1 MLIQLRIR
9 DFAIVEDLDLELA
22 AGMTAVTGE
31 TGAGKSILVDAI
43 GLLLG
48 DRADSDVIRHGAERA
63 DLSALFDLDALPAA
77 RAWLAERDL
86 DRDRECQLRRVVAR
100 AGRSRSYINGVPQTT
115 QALRE
120 LGERLVDIHG
130 QHEHQSLLRREAQ
143 RQLLDDYAGN
153 QALAADL
160 AEQYQTWSRLRRE
173 LRDLR
178 QAASERDARLDILR
192 YHLRELAALN
202 LVEGEIAELEREQR
216 RLAYAS
222 QLLDT
227 GQRLLGW
234 LSEGEDSSIADR
246 LDHSLR
252 ELEALS
258 RLDARLAP
266 VGEMLNT
273 ALIQIREAS
282 GELRGYVQALDL
294 DPEHLAQVEQRLA
307 AAHQLAR
314 KHRLAAEELPA
325 LRARFEAE
333 LDTLEHSE
341 TRLEALQ
348 QAVKAARASY
358 QTDADGLSERRAAA
372 ARELGGRVSTALAGL
387 GMPGGCF
394 AIGLERLEQPT
405 PAGLETVEFQISANP
420 GQPLRALSKVASG
433 GELSRISLAIQVIT
447 AHAAR
452 IPTLI
457 FDEVDSG
464 IGGGVAEVVGRQ
476 LRTLGG
482 GRQVLCVTH
491 LPQVAAQAHQQLKV
505 EKQTDGETTHTQVLP
520 LTTDERVTEIARM
533 LGGLELT
540 ANTLAHAR
548 EMVENAA
555 LSTAAG
561 AS

>member
-1 MLIQLRIR
+1 MLTQLRIR
-9 DFAIVEDLDLELA
+9 DFAIVEELELELA
-22 AGMTAVTGE
+22 AGMTAITGE

-48 DRADSDVIRHGAERA
+48 DRADSDMIRHGAERA

-86 DRDRECQLRRVVAR
+86 DRDGKCQLRRVVAR
-100 AGRSRSYINGVPQTT
+100 AGRSRGYINGVPQPT

-120 LGERLVDIHG
+120 LGEQLVDIHG

-153 QALAADL
+153 QALAAEL
-160 AEQYQTWSRLRRE
+160 AEHYQTWSRLRRE
-173 LRDLR
+173 LRELR

-202 LVEGEIAELEREQR
+202 LAEGEVAQLESEQR
-216 RLAYAS
+216 RLAHAS

-227 GQRLLGW
+227 SQRLLGW
-234 LSEGEDSSIADR
+234 LSEDEESSIADR
-246 LDHSLR
+246 LEHGLR
-252 ELEALS
+252 ELEVLS
-258 RLDARLAP
+258 RLDPRLAP
-266 VGEMLNT
+266 ISELLT
-273 ALIQIREAS
+273 AALIQIQEAS
-282 GELRGYVQALDL
+282 AELRGYAQSLDL
-294 DPEHLAQVEQRLA
+294 DPDHLAQIEQRLS

-314 KHRLAAEELPA
+314 KHRTTAEELPA

-333 LDTLEHSE
+333 REALEHSE

-348 QAVKAARASY
+348 QALKTARIHY
-358 QTDADGLSERRAAA
+358 QTGADRLSERRATA
-372 ARELGGRVSTALAGL
+372 ARELGERVSAALAGL
-387 GMPGGCF
+387 GMLGGRF

-405 PAGLETVEFQISANP
+405 PAGLEAVEFQVSANP
-420 GQPLRALSKVASG
+420 GQPLRLLARVASG
-433 GELSRISLAIQVIT
+433 GELSRISLAIQVIA

-457 FDEVDSG
+457 FDEVDTG
-464 IGGGVAEVVGRQ
+464 IGGGVAEVVGQQ
-476 LRTLGG
+476 LRALGG

-491 LPQVAAQAHQQLKV
+491 LPQVAAQAHQQFKA
-505 EKQTDGETTHTQVLP
+505 EKQTDGATTHTQVVLLEP
-520 LTTDERVTEIARM
+520 DARVTEIARM

-548 EMVENAA
+548 EMVENAV
-555 LSTAAG
+555 LSTAEE
-561 AS
+561 S

>member
-1 MLIQLRIR
+1 MLTQLRIR
-9 DFAIVEDLDLELA
+9 DFAIVEALDLELA
-22 AGMTAVTGE
+22 TGMTAVTGE

-48 DRADSDVIRHGAERA
+48 DRADSGTIRHGAERT
-63 DLSALFDLDALPAA
+63 DISAVFDLDALPTAQ
-77 RAWLAERDL
+77 AWLAERDL
-86 DRDRECQLRRVVAR
+86 NSERECHLRRVIASN
-100 AGRSRSYINGVPQTT
+100 GRSRNYINGVPQPA

-120 LGERLVDIHG
+120 LGEWLVDIHG

-153 QALAADL
+153 STLVVKLADH
-160 AEQYQTWSRLRRE
+160 YRTWNRLRQD

-178 QAASERDARLDILR
+178 QASGERDARMDILR

-202 LVEGEIAELEREQR
+202 LAEGEIAELESEQR
-216 RLAYAS
+216 RLANAS

-227 GQRLLGW
+227 GQRLLNG
-234 LSEGEDSSIADR
+234 LSEGDEDTVADR
-246 LDHSLR
+246 LTHSLR
-252 ELEALS
+252 ELDGLN
-258 RLDARLAP
+258 RLDARLTP
-266 VGEMLNT
+266 VSELLNA
-273 ALIQIREAS
+273 ALIQVQEAS
-282 GELRGYVQALDL
+282 GELRSYVQALDL
-294 DPEHLAQVEQRLA
+294 DPEHLTQIEQRLT

-314 KHRLAAEELPA
+314 KHRLDAAELPV
-325 LRARFEAE
+325 LQTRFEAE

-341 TRLEALQ
+341 TRLDELQ
-348 QAVKAARASY
+348 QAVKTARAAY
-358 QTDADGLSERRAAA
+358 QQGADLLSEQRTAA
-372 ARELGGRVSTALAGL
+372 ARELGERVSQALAGL
-387 GMPGGCF
+387 GMPGGRF
-394 AIGLERLEQPT
+394 AIVLERLEKPT
-405 PAGLETVEFQISANP
+405 PGGLEAVEFQVSANP
-420 GQPLRALSKVASG
+420 GQPLRPLAKVASG

-447 AHAAR
+447 ARAAR

-482 GRQVLCVTH
+482 NRQVLCVTH

-505 EKQTDGETTHTQVLP
+505 EKQTDCERTHTQVAALEIE
-520 LTTDERVTEIARM
+520 ERVTEIARM

-548 EMVENAA
+548 EMVEKAA
-555 LSTAAG
+555 LSTIDG
-561 AS
+561 EL

>member
-1 MLIQLRIR
+1 MLTQLRIR
-9 DFAIVEDLDLELA
+9 DFAIVEELELELA

-48 DRADSDVIRHGAERA
+48 DRADSGTIRHGAERT
-63 DLSALFDLDALPAA
+63 DISAAFALDALPAA

-86 DRDRECQLRRVVAR
+86 DGERECHLRRVVASN
-100 AGRSRSYINGVPQTT
+100 GRSRSYINGVPQPA

-120 LGERLVDIHG
+120 LGELLVDIHG
-130 QHEHQSLLRREAQ
+130 QHEHQSLARRDSQ

-153 QALAADL
+153 QALV
-160 AEQYQTWSRLRRE
+160 AELEAHYRTWSRLRQE
-173 LRDLR
+173 LRALR
-178 QAASERDARLDILR
+178 QASSERDARLDILR
-192 YHLRELAALN
+192 HHLRELAALN
-202 LVEGEIAELEREQR
+202 LAEGEVAELEAEQR
-216 RLAYAS
+216 RLAHSS
-222 QLLDT
+222 QLLET

-234 LSEGEDSSIADR
+234 LTESDENSIADR
-246 LDHSLR
+246 LNQSLR
-252 ELEALS
+252 ELDTLG
-258 RLDARLAP
+258 RLDARLVP
-266 VGEMLNT
+266 VGELLNA

-282 GELRGYVQALDL
+282 GELRGYVQDFDL
-294 DPEHLAQVEQRLA
+294 DPEHLTQVEQRLA

-314 KHRLAAEELPA
+314 KHRAAAEELPA
-325 LRARFEAE
+325 LRTRFEAE

-341 TRLEALQ
+341 TRLEDLR
-348 QAVKAARASY
+348 QAVRNALTAYRA
-358 QTDADGLSERRAAA
+358 DAERLSERRAAA
-372 ARELGGRVSTALAGL
+372 ARELGERVSRALAGL
-387 GMPGGCF
+387 GMPGGRF
-394 AIGLERLEQPT
+394 SILLEGLDQPT
-405 PAGLETVEFQISANP
+405 PGGLETVEFQVSANP
-420 GQPLRALSKVASG
+420 GQPLRPLAKVASG

-457 FDEVDSG
+457 FDEVDTG

-476 LRTLGG
+476 LRALGDN
-482 GRQVLCVTH
+482 RQVLCVTH

-520 LTTDERVTEIARM
+520 LTTDQRVTEIARM

-548 EMVENAA
+548 EMVEKAVG
-555 LSTAAG
+555 SD
-561 AS
+561 

>member
-1 MLIQLRIR
+1 MLTQLRIC
-9 DFAIVEDLDLELA
+9 DFAIVEDLELELA
-22 AGMTAVTGE
+22 PGMTAVTGE

-48 DRADSDVIRHGAERA
+48 DRADSSTIRYGAERT
-63 DLSALFDLDALPAA
+63 DISAAFDLDSLPAA

-86 DRDRECQLRRVVAR
+86 DREQDCQLRRVVASN
-100 AGRSRSYINGVPQTT
+100 GRSRNYINGVPQPA

-120 LGERLVDIHG
+120 LGELLVDIHG
-130 QHEHQSLLRREAQ
+130 QHEHQSLVRRDAQ
-143 RQLLDDYAGN
+143 RQLLDDYAGH
-153 QALAADL
+153 QALI
-160 AEQYQTWSRLRRE
+160 AELEQHYRAWSQLRQE

-178 QAASERDARLDILR
+178 QASSERDARLDILR

-202 LVEGEIAELEREQR
+202 LADGEIAKLEFEQR
-216 RLAYAS
+216 RLAHSS

-227 GQRLLGW
+227 GQRLLIW
-234 LSEGEDSSIADR
+234 LTEGDEDAVADR
-246 LDHSLR
+246 LNQSLR
-252 ELEALS
+252 ELEGLS

-266 VGEMLNT
+266 MSELLNA
-273 ALIQIREAS
+273 ALIQVQEAS
-282 GELRGYVQALDL
+282 SELRDYVQDLDL

-314 KHRLAAEELPA
+314 KHRVATEELPA

-333 LDTLEHSE
+333 LDRLEHSE

-348 QAVKAARASY
+348 QAVHDALAAYRRH
-358 QTDADGLSERRAAA
+358 ADELTERRTVA
-372 ARELGGRVSTALAGL
+372 ARELGERVSKALAGL
-387 GMPGGCF
+387 GMPGGRF
-394 AIGLERLEQPT
+394 SILLERLDKPA
-405 PAGLETVEFQISANP
+405 PAGLETVEFQVSANP
-420 GQPLRALSKVASG
+420 GQPLRPLAKVASG

-476 LRTLGG
+476 LRALGG
-482 GRQVLCVTH
+482 NRQVLCVTH

-505 EKQTDGETTHTQVLP
+505 EKQTDGATTHTQVASLNAE
-520 LTTDERVTEIARM
+520 ERVTEIARM

-540 ANTLAHAR
+540 VNTLAHAR
-548 EMVENAA
+548 EMVENATLA
-555 LSTAAG
+555 EDEPS
-561 AS
+561 